1 MYKFQTKKL
10 AAKTGSKVDL
20 GKERNQ
26 KVGLHLMRYDLSY
39 AKVMS
44 CALRE
49 ISSGAVYVEENIAE
63 ILEQH
68 VEQGSHN
75 RLGF

>member
-44 CALRE
+44 CF
-49 ISSGAVYVEENIAE
+49 GK
-63 ILEQH
+63 
-68 VEQGSHN
+68 SHIFSEYEVGRFKN
-75 RLGF
+75 VIERYSHQSLAIFGT